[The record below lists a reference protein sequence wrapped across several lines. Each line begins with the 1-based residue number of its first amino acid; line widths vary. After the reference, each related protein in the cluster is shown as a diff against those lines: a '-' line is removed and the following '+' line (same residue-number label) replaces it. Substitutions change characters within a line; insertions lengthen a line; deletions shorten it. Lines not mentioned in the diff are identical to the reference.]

1 MRVHRLLVDSNVRFS
16 GHAFDFTVDI
26 GRLSTDQDFIKGS
39 HMVTV
44 ESCTQVSYSEFQ
56 STFAADA
63 RHPPSLLLTWDKP
76 VANVL
81 GQPNAL
87 CHLQQFE
94 TKGIYGV
101 VADSQYV
108 SKHTMGVQLQG
119 DTLNMAGGL
128 RFRMLQ
134 ETGGG
139 FVPCQAVRNNAV
151 YGARYRF
158 MLVFWS
164 YPKPANPLSHS
175 FYRLF
180 VSTRDRISG
189 SVDNCYVPVRGI
201 ANAMNPIED
210 SWMVVVESASLLKS
224 SSVASSLILRSDTL
238 RTSSHYDDR
247 VMAVFPRTKTDTK
260 ALYGQRLSIKQ
271 ATRDTIGIPINV
283 PIQNLSTVHL
293 QMRTSDNALPSQL
306 ENYTAVFV
314 IYRVSS

>member
-1 MRVHRLLVDSNVRFS
+1 MRVHRLLVDSSVRRS
-16 GHAFDFTVDI
+16 GHAYDFTIDI
-26 GRLSTDQDFIKGS
+26 SRLSTDQDFVQNS

-44 ESCTQVSYSEFQ
+44 ESCTPVYYSEFQ
-56 STFAADA
+56 ATFAADS
-63 RHPPSLLLTWDKP
+63 RHPSSLLLTWDKP

-119 DTLNMAGGL
+119 DTLNMAGIL
-128 RFRMLQ
+128 RFRMFQ
-134 ETGGG
+134 ETDTG
-139 FVPCQAVRNNAV
+139 FAPCKAVLADTV

-158 MLVFWS
+158 MLVFWT
-164 YPKPANPLSHS
+164 YPKPEKPLSHS

-180 VSTRDRISG
+180 LSTRDRISG
-189 SVDNCYVPVRGI
+189 SVDNCHVPVTGI

-210 SWMVVVESASLLKS
+210 SWMAVVESISILKS
-224 SSVASSLILRSDTL
+224 STTASSLILRSDTL
-238 RTSSHYDDR
+238 RTSSHYDDN
-247 VMAVFPRTKTDTK
+247 VMAVFLRTKTDTK

-283 PIQNLSTVHL
+283 PIQNLRSVHL
-293 QMRTSDNALPSQL
+293 QMRATDNGVPSEL

-314 IYRVSS
+314 LFRTS